1 MKKALMKDSFKEIKN
16 THRRFLSILLMA
28 FLGVG
33 FFAGIRATSPD
44 MVDTIDKYYKEQN
57 VYDIQV
63 ISTLGLTND
72 DIDAISKIE
81 GVEKAIGEY
90 EIDGEVEIDNKEI
103 VTKVIGI
110 DEINKQK
117 LLEGRLPENI
127 KECVVESNFLSLN
140 NKKIGDDL
148 MKKFLTFIIILV
160 LLALVVFLGFKLL
173 DKGESNENEIIDNT
187 VNEEKNNTSNNK
199 SDSNTTSQSEENQEY
214 NTTIYIGTEDN
225 FEEFTVN
232 IDKSGSAT
240 YQASQILEAIGDILG
255 YRLIAN
261 DITDGKGGM
270 TIDFNSNSAPF
281 NTNDSYIGNE
291 QYTTNDDLAFTIF
304 DSIEKTLQE
313 YFGQNLDVWFSL
325 DSGSITIND
334 VTIPITEP
342 YQGSNY
348 YLK

>member
-1 MKKALMKDSFKEIKN
+1 MKKL
-16 THRRFLSILLMA
+16 
-28 FLGVG
+28 
-33 FFAGIRATSPD
+33 
-44 MVDTIDKYYKEQN
+44 
-57 VYDIQV
+57 
-63 ISTLGLTND
+63 
-72 DIDAISKIE
+72 
-81 GVEKAIGEY
+81 
-90 EIDGEVEIDNKEI
+90 
-103 VTKVIGI
+103 
-110 DEINKQK
+110 
-117 LLEGRLPENI
+117 
-127 KECVVESNFLSLN
+127 
-140 NKKIGDDL
+140 
-148 MKKFLTFIIILV
+148 LTFIIILV

-173 DKGESNENEIIDNT
+173 DKDENNENEIIDNT
-187 VNEEKNNTSNNK
+187 VNEEQNNTSNNETN
-199 SDSNTTSQSEENQEY
+199 SDTNSQTEENQEY

-225 FEEFTVN
+225 FEEFNLN

-291 QYTTNDDLAFTIF
+291 QYTTTNDNLAFTIF

>member
-1 MKKALMKDSFKEIKN
+1 MKKL
-16 THRRFLSILLMA
+16 
-28 FLGVG
+28 
-33 FFAGIRATSPD
+33 
-44 MVDTIDKYYKEQN
+44 
-57 VYDIQV
+57 
-63 ISTLGLTND
+63 
-72 DIDAISKIE
+72 
-81 GVEKAIGEY
+81 
-90 EIDGEVEIDNKEI
+90 
-103 VTKVIGI
+103 
-110 DEINKQK
+110 
-117 LLEGRLPENI
+117 
-127 KECVVESNFLSLN
+127 
-140 NKKIGDDL
+140 
-148 MKKFLTFIIILV
+148 LTFIIILV

-173 DKGESNENEIIDNT
+173 DKDINNENEIIDNT
-187 VNEEKNNTSNNK
+187 VNEEQNNTSNNETN
-199 SDSNTTSQSEENQEY
+199 SDTNSQTEENQEY
-214 NTTIYIGTEDN
+214 NTTIYTGTEDN
-225 FEEFTVN
+225 FEEFN
-232 IDKSGSAT
+232 LDIDKSGSST

-291 QYTTNDDLAFTIF
+291 QYTTNDDLAFAIF

>member
-1 MKKALMKDSFKEIKN
+1 MKKL
-16 THRRFLSILLMA
+16 
-28 FLGVG
+28 
-33 FFAGIRATSPD
+33 
-44 MVDTIDKYYKEQN
+44 
-57 VYDIQV
+57 
-63 ISTLGLTND
+63 
-72 DIDAISKIE
+72 
-81 GVEKAIGEY
+81 
-90 EIDGEVEIDNKEI
+90 
-103 VTKVIGI
+103 
-110 DEINKQK
+110 
-117 LLEGRLPENI
+117 
-127 KECVVESNFLSLN
+127 
-140 NKKIGDDL
+140 
-148 MKKFLTFIIILV
+148 LTFIIILV

-187 VNEEKNNTSNNK
+187 VNEEQNNTSNNETN
-199 SDSNTTSQSEENQEY
+199 SDTNSQTEENQEY
-214 NTTIYIGTEDN
+214 NTTIYTGTEDN
-225 FEEFTVN
+225 FEEFN
-232 IDKSGSAT
+232 LDIDKSGSST

-291 QYTTNDDLAFTIF
+291 QYTTTNDDLAFTIF

>member
-1 MKKALMKDSFKEIKN
+1 
-16 THRRFLSILLMA
+16 
-28 FLGVG
+28 
-33 FFAGIRATSPD
+33 
-44 MVDTIDKYYKEQN
+44 
-57 VYDIQV
+57 
-63 ISTLGLTND
+63 
-72 DIDAISKIE
+72 
-81 GVEKAIGEY
+81 
-90 EIDGEVEIDNKEI
+90 
-103 VTKVIGI
+103 
-110 DEINKQK
+110 
-117 LLEGRLPENI
+117 
-127 KECVVESNFLSLN
+127 
-140 NKKIGDDL
+140 

-173 DKGESNENEIIDNT
+173 DKGESNENEIIDST
-187 VNEEKNNTSNNK
+187 VNEEQNNTSNNK

-214 NTTIYIGTEDN
+214 NTTIYTGTEDN
-225 FEEFTVN
+225 FEEFN
-232 IDKSGSAT
+232 LDIDKSGSST

>member
-1 MKKALMKDSFKEIKN
+1 
-16 THRRFLSILLMA
+16 
-28 FLGVG
+28 
-33 FFAGIRATSPD
+33 
-44 MVDTIDKYYKEQN
+44 
-57 VYDIQV
+57 
-63 ISTLGLTND
+63 
-72 DIDAISKIE
+72 
-81 GVEKAIGEY
+81 
-90 EIDGEVEIDNKEI
+90 
-103 VTKVIGI
+103 
-110 DEINKQK
+110 
-117 LLEGRLPENI
+117 
-127 KECVVESNFLSLN
+127 
-140 NKKIGDDL
+140 

-173 DKGESNENEIIDNT
+173 DKDENNENEIIDNT
-187 VNEEKNNTSNNK
+187 VNKEQNNTSNNETN
-199 SDSNTTSQSEENQEY
+199 SDTNSQTEENQEY

-225 FEEFTVN
+225 FEEFNLN
-232 IDKSGSAT
+232 IDKSDSAT

-291 QYTTNDDLAFTIF
+291 QYTTTNDDLAFTIF

>member
-1 MKKALMKDSFKEIKN
+1 MKKL
-16 THRRFLSILLMA
+16 
-28 FLGVG
+28 
-33 FFAGIRATSPD
+33 
-44 MVDTIDKYYKEQN
+44 
-57 VYDIQV
+57 
-63 ISTLGLTND
+63 
-72 DIDAISKIE
+72 
-81 GVEKAIGEY
+81 
-90 EIDGEVEIDNKEI
+90 
-103 VTKVIGI
+103 
-110 DEINKQK
+110 
-117 LLEGRLPENI
+117 
-127 KECVVESNFLSLN
+127 
-140 NKKIGDDL
+140 
-148 MKKFLTFIIILV
+148 LTFIIILV

-173 DKGESNENEIIDNT
+173 DKDENNENEIIDNT
-187 VNEEKNNTSNNK
+187 VNEEQNNTSNNETN
-199 SDSNTTSQSEENQEY
+199 SDTNSQTEENQEY
-214 NTTIYIGTEDN
+214 NTIIYIGTEDN
-225 FEEFTVN
+225 FEEFN
-232 IDKSGSAT
+232 LDIDKSGSST

-291 QYTTNDDLAFTIF
+291 QYTTTNDDLAFTIF

>member
-1 MKKALMKDSFKEIKN
+1 
-16 THRRFLSILLMA
+16 
-28 FLGVG
+28 
-33 FFAGIRATSPD
+33 
-44 MVDTIDKYYKEQN
+44 
-57 VYDIQV
+57 
-63 ISTLGLTND
+63 
-72 DIDAISKIE
+72 
-81 GVEKAIGEY
+81 
-90 EIDGEVEIDNKEI
+90 
-103 VTKVIGI
+103 
-110 DEINKQK
+110 
-117 LLEGRLPENI
+117 
-127 KECVVESNFLSLN
+127 
-140 NKKIGDDL
+140 

-173 DKGESNENEIIDNT
+173 DKDENNENEIIDNT
-187 VNEEKNNTSNNK
+187 VNEEQNNTSNNETN
-199 SDSNTTSQSEENQEY
+199 SDTNSQTEENQEY

-225 FEEFTVN
+225 FEEFNLN

-240 YQASQILEAIGDILG
+240 YQASQILETIGDILG

-291 QYTTNDDLAFTIF
+291 QYTTTNDNLAFTIF

>member
-1 MKKALMKDSFKEIKN
+1 MKKL
-16 THRRFLSILLMA
+16 
-28 FLGVG
+28 
-33 FFAGIRATSPD
+33 
-44 MVDTIDKYYKEQN
+44 
-57 VYDIQV
+57 
-63 ISTLGLTND
+63 
-72 DIDAISKIE
+72 
-81 GVEKAIGEY
+81 
-90 EIDGEVEIDNKEI
+90 
-103 VTKVIGI
+103 
-110 DEINKQK
+110 
-117 LLEGRLPENI
+117 
-127 KECVVESNFLSLN
+127 
-140 NKKIGDDL
+140 
-148 MKKFLTFIIILV
+148 LTFIIILV

-173 DKGESNENEIIDNT
+173 DKDINNENEIIDNT
-187 VNEEKNNTSNNK
+187 VNEEQNNTSNNETN
-199 SDSNTTSQSEENQEY
+199 SDTNSQTEENQEY
-214 NTTIYIGTEDN
+214 NTIIYIGTEDN
-225 FEEFTVN
+225 FEEFNLN

-291 QYTTNDDLAFTIF
+291 QYTTTNDNLAFTIF

>member
-1 MKKALMKDSFKEIKN
+1 
-16 THRRFLSILLMA
+16 
-28 FLGVG
+28 
-33 FFAGIRATSPD
+33 
-44 MVDTIDKYYKEQN
+44 
-57 VYDIQV
+57 
-63 ISTLGLTND
+63 
-72 DIDAISKIE
+72 
-81 GVEKAIGEY
+81 
-90 EIDGEVEIDNKEI
+90 
-103 VTKVIGI
+103 
-110 DEINKQK
+110 
-117 LLEGRLPENI
+117 
-127 KECVVESNFLSLN
+127 
-140 NKKIGDDL
+140 

-187 VNEEKNNTSNNK
+187 VNEEQNNTSNNK

-281 NTNDSYIGNE
+281 NSDSYIGNGKTE
-291 QYTTNDDLAFTIF
+291 INDDKTLVYTIF
-304 DSIEKTLQE
+304 DSIQKTLKE
-313 YFGQNLDVWFSL
+313 
-325 DSGSITIND
+325 
-334 VTIPITEP
+334 
-342 YQGSNY
+342 
-348 YLK
+348 

>member
-1 MKKALMKDSFKEIKN
+1 
-16 THRRFLSILLMA
+16 
-28 FLGVG
+28 
-33 FFAGIRATSPD
+33 
-44 MVDTIDKYYKEQN
+44 
-57 VYDIQV
+57 
-63 ISTLGLTND
+63 
-72 DIDAISKIE
+72 
-81 GVEKAIGEY
+81 
-90 EIDGEVEIDNKEI
+90 
-103 VTKVIGI
+103 
-110 DEINKQK
+110 
-117 LLEGRLPENI
+117 
-127 KECVVESNFLSLN
+127 
-140 NKKIGDDL
+140 

-173 DKGESNENEIIDNT
+173 DKNNENEIIDNT
-187 VNEEKNNTSNNK
+187 VNDEQNNTLNNETN
-199 SDSNTTSQSEENQEY
+199 SNTNSQTGENQEY

-225 FEEFTVN
+225 FEEFNLN

-291 QYTTNDDLAFTIF
+291 QYTTTNDNLAFTIF

>member
-1 MKKALMKDSFKEIKN
+1 MKKL
-16 THRRFLSILLMA
+16 
-28 FLGVG
+28 
-33 FFAGIRATSPD
+33 
-44 MVDTIDKYYKEQN
+44 
-57 VYDIQV
+57 
-63 ISTLGLTND
+63 
-72 DIDAISKIE
+72 
-81 GVEKAIGEY
+81 
-90 EIDGEVEIDNKEI
+90 
-103 VTKVIGI
+103 
-110 DEINKQK
+110 
-117 LLEGRLPENI
+117 
-127 KECVVESNFLSLN
+127 
-140 NKKIGDDL
+140 
-148 MKKFLTFIIILV
+148 LTFIIILV

-173 DKGESNENEIIDNT
+173 DKDENNENEIIDNT
-187 VNEEKNNTSNNK
+187 VNDEQNNTLNNETN
-199 SDSNTTSQSEENQEY
+199 SNTNSQTGENQEY

-225 FEEFTVN
+225 FEEFNLN

-291 QYTTNDDLAFTIF
+291 QYTTTNDDLAFTIF

>member
-1 MKKALMKDSFKEIKN
+1 
-16 THRRFLSILLMA
+16 
-28 FLGVG
+28 
-33 FFAGIRATSPD
+33 
-44 MVDTIDKYYKEQN
+44 
-57 VYDIQV
+57 
-63 ISTLGLTND
+63 
-72 DIDAISKIE
+72 
-81 GVEKAIGEY
+81 
-90 EIDGEVEIDNKEI
+90 
-103 VTKVIGI
+103 
-110 DEINKQK
+110 
-117 LLEGRLPENI
+117 
-127 KECVVESNFLSLN
+127 
-140 NKKIGDDL
+140 

-173 DKGESNENEIIDNT
+173 DKDENNENEIIDNT
-187 VNEEKNNTSNNK
+187 VNEEQNNTSNNETN
-199 SDSNTTSQSEENQEY
+199 SDTNSQTEENQEY
-214 NTTIYIGTEDN
+214 NTIIYIGTEDN
-225 FEEFTVN
+225 FEEFN
-232 IDKSGSAT
+232 LDIDKSGSST

>member
-1 MKKALMKDSFKEIKN
+1 
-16 THRRFLSILLMA
+16 
-28 FLGVG
+28 
-33 FFAGIRATSPD
+33 
-44 MVDTIDKYYKEQN
+44 
-57 VYDIQV
+57 
-63 ISTLGLTND
+63 
-72 DIDAISKIE
+72 
-81 GVEKAIGEY
+81 
-90 EIDGEVEIDNKEI
+90 
-103 VTKVIGI
+103 
-110 DEINKQK
+110 
-117 LLEGRLPENI
+117 
-127 KECVVESNFLSLN
+127 
-140 NKKIGDDL
+140 

-187 VNEEKNNTSNNK
+187 VNEEQNNTSNNETN
-199 SDSNTTSQSEENQEY
+199 SDTNSQTEENQEY
-214 NTTIYIGTEDN
+214 NTTIYTGTEDN
-225 FEEFTVN
+225 FEEFN
-232 IDKSGSAT
+232 LDIDKSGSST

-291 QYTTNDDLAFTIF
+291 QYTTTNDDLAFTIF

>member
-1 MKKALMKDSFKEIKN
+1 
-16 THRRFLSILLMA
+16 
-28 FLGVG
+28 
-33 FFAGIRATSPD
+33 
-44 MVDTIDKYYKEQN
+44 
-57 VYDIQV
+57 
-63 ISTLGLTND
+63 
-72 DIDAISKIE
+72 
-81 GVEKAIGEY
+81 
-90 EIDGEVEIDNKEI
+90 
-103 VTKVIGI
+103 
-110 DEINKQK
+110 
-117 LLEGRLPENI
+117 
-127 KECVVESNFLSLN
+127 
-140 NKKIGDDL
+140 

-173 DKGESNENEIIDNT
+173 DKDENNENEIIDNT
-187 VNEEKNNTSNNK
+187 VNEEQNNTSNNETN
-199 SDSNTTSQSEENQEY
+199 SDTNSQTEENQEY
-214 NTTIYIGTEDN
+214 NTIIYIGTEDN
-225 FEEFTVN
+225 FEEFNLN

-291 QYTTNDDLAFTIF
+291 QYTTTNDDLAFTIF

>member
-1 MKKALMKDSFKEIKN
+1 MKKL
-16 THRRFLSILLMA
+16 
-28 FLGVG
+28 
-33 FFAGIRATSPD
+33 
-44 MVDTIDKYYKEQN
+44 
-57 VYDIQV
+57 
-63 ISTLGLTND
+63 
-72 DIDAISKIE
+72 
-81 GVEKAIGEY
+81 
-90 EIDGEVEIDNKEI
+90 
-103 VTKVIGI
+103 
-110 DEINKQK
+110 
-117 LLEGRLPENI
+117 
-127 KECVVESNFLSLN
+127 
-140 NKKIGDDL
+140 
-148 MKKFLTFIIILV
+148 LTFIIILV

-173 DKGESNENEIIDNT
+173 DKDENNENEIIDNT
-187 VNEEKNNTSNNK
+187 VNEEQNNTSNNETN
-199 SDSNTTSQSEENQEY
+199 SDTNSQTEENQEY
-214 NTTIYIGTEDN
+214 NTTIYTGTEDN
-225 FEEFTVN
+225 FEEFN
-232 IDKSGSAT
+232 LDIDKSGSST

-291 QYTTNDDLAFTIF
+291 QYTTTNDDLAFTIF

>member
-1 MKKALMKDSFKEIKN
+1 
-16 THRRFLSILLMA
+16 
-28 FLGVG
+28 
-33 FFAGIRATSPD
+33 
-44 MVDTIDKYYKEQN
+44 
-57 VYDIQV
+57 
-63 ISTLGLTND
+63 
-72 DIDAISKIE
+72 
-81 GVEKAIGEY
+81 
-90 EIDGEVEIDNKEI
+90 
-103 VTKVIGI
+103 
-110 DEINKQK
+110 
-117 LLEGRLPENI
+117 
-127 KECVVESNFLSLN
+127 
-140 NKKIGDDL
+140 

-173 DKGESNENEIIDNT
+173 DKDENNENEIIDNT
-187 VNEEKNNTSNNK
+187 VNEEQNNTSNNETN
-199 SDSNTTSQSEENQEY
+199 SDTNSQTEENQEY
-214 NTTIYIGTEDN
+214 NTTIYTGTEDN
-225 FEEFTVN
+225 FEEFN
-232 IDKSGSAT
+232 LDIDKSGSST

-270 TIDFNSNSAPF
+270 TIDFNPNSAPF

>member
-1 MKKALMKDSFKEIKN
+1 
-16 THRRFLSILLMA
+16 
-28 FLGVG
+28 
-33 FFAGIRATSPD
+33 
-44 MVDTIDKYYKEQN
+44 
-57 VYDIQV
+57 
-63 ISTLGLTND
+63 
-72 DIDAISKIE
+72 
-81 GVEKAIGEY
+81 
-90 EIDGEVEIDNKEI
+90 
-103 VTKVIGI
+103 
-110 DEINKQK
+110 
-117 LLEGRLPENI
+117 
-127 KECVVESNFLSLN
+127 
-140 NKKIGDDL
+140 

-187 VNEEKNNTSNNK
+187 VNEEQNNTSNNETN
-199 SDSNTTSQSEENQEY
+199 SNTTSQSEGNQEY

-225 FEEFTVN
+225 FSEFKVD
-232 IDKSGSAT
+232 IDKDGSPT

-270 TIDFNSNSAPF
+270 TVDFNASSAPF
-281 NTNDSYIGNE
+281 NTYDSYIGNE
-291 QYTTNDDLAFTIF
+291 HYTVSDDNLAFTIF

-342 YQGSNY
+342 YQGSSY
-348 YLK
+348 YQQ

>member
-1 MKKALMKDSFKEIKN
+1 MKKL
-16 THRRFLSILLMA
+16 
-28 FLGVG
+28 
-33 FFAGIRATSPD
+33 
-44 MVDTIDKYYKEQN
+44 
-57 VYDIQV
+57 
-63 ISTLGLTND
+63 
-72 DIDAISKIE
+72 
-81 GVEKAIGEY
+81 
-90 EIDGEVEIDNKEI
+90 
-103 VTKVIGI
+103 
-110 DEINKQK
+110 
-117 LLEGRLPENI
+117 
-127 KECVVESNFLSLN
+127 
-140 NKKIGDDL
+140 
-148 MKKFLTFIIILV
+148 LTFIIILV

-173 DKGESNENEIIDNT
+173 DKDENNENEIIDNT
-187 VNEEKNNTSNNK
+187 VNEEQNNTSNNETN
-199 SDSNTTSQSEENQEY
+199 SDTNSQTEENQEY

-225 FEEFTVN
+225 FEEFNLN
-232 IDKSGSAT
+232 IDKSDSAT

-291 QYTTNDDLAFTIF
+291 QYTTTNDDLAFTIF

>member
-1 MKKALMKDSFKEIKN
+1 
-16 THRRFLSILLMA
+16 
-28 FLGVG
+28 
-33 FFAGIRATSPD
+33 
-44 MVDTIDKYYKEQN
+44 
-57 VYDIQV
+57 
-63 ISTLGLTND
+63 
-72 DIDAISKIE
+72 
-81 GVEKAIGEY
+81 
-90 EIDGEVEIDNKEI
+90 
-103 VTKVIGI
+103 
-110 DEINKQK
+110 
-117 LLEGRLPENI
+117 
-127 KECVVESNFLSLN
+127 
-140 NKKIGDDL
+140 

-160 LLALVVFLGFKLL
+160 VLALVVFLGFKLL
-173 DKGESNENEIIDNT
+173 DKDENNENEIIDNT
-187 VNEEKNNTSNNK
+187 VNEEQNNTSNNETN
-199 SDSNTTSQSEENQEY
+199 SDTNSQTEENQEY
-214 NTTIYIGTEDN
+214 NTTIYTGTEDN
-225 FEEFTVN
+225 FEEFN
-232 IDKSGSAT
+232 LDIDKSGSST

>member
-1 MKKALMKDSFKEIKN
+1 
-16 THRRFLSILLMA
+16 
-28 FLGVG
+28 
-33 FFAGIRATSPD
+33 
-44 MVDTIDKYYKEQN
+44 
-57 VYDIQV
+57 
-63 ISTLGLTND
+63 
-72 DIDAISKIE
+72 
-81 GVEKAIGEY
+81 
-90 EIDGEVEIDNKEI
+90 
-103 VTKVIGI
+103 
-110 DEINKQK
+110 
-117 LLEGRLPENI
+117 
-127 KECVVESNFLSLN
+127 
-140 NKKIGDDL
+140 

-160 LLALVVFLGFKLL
+160 LLTLVVFLGFKLL

-187 VNEEKNNTSNNK
+187 VNEEQNNTSNNK

>member
-1 MKKALMKDSFKEIKN
+1 
-16 THRRFLSILLMA
+16 
-28 FLGVG
+28 
-33 FFAGIRATSPD
+33 
-44 MVDTIDKYYKEQN
+44 
-57 VYDIQV
+57 
-63 ISTLGLTND
+63 
-72 DIDAISKIE
+72 
-81 GVEKAIGEY
+81 
-90 EIDGEVEIDNKEI
+90 
-103 VTKVIGI
+103 
-110 DEINKQK
+110 
-117 LLEGRLPENI
+117 
-127 KECVVESNFLSLN
+127 
-140 NKKIGDDL
+140 

-173 DKGESNENEIIDNT
+173 DKDENNENEIMDNT
-187 VNEEKNNTSNNK
+187 VNEEQNNTSNNETN
-199 SDSNTTSQSEENQEY
+199 SDTNSQTEENQEY

-225 FEEFTVN
+225 FEEFNLN

-240 YQASQILEAIGDILG
+240 YQASQILEAIGDILE

-291 QYTTNDDLAFTIF
+291 QYTTTNDNLAFTIF

>member
-1 MKKALMKDSFKEIKN
+1 
-16 THRRFLSILLMA
+16 
-28 FLGVG
+28 
-33 FFAGIRATSPD
+33 
-44 MVDTIDKYYKEQN
+44 
-57 VYDIQV
+57 
-63 ISTLGLTND
+63 
-72 DIDAISKIE
+72 
-81 GVEKAIGEY
+81 
-90 EIDGEVEIDNKEI
+90 
-103 VTKVIGI
+103 
-110 DEINKQK
+110 
-117 LLEGRLPENI
+117 
-127 KECVVESNFLSLN
+127 
-140 NKKIGDDL
+140 

-173 DKGESNENEIIDNT
+173 DKDENNENEIIDNT
-187 VNEEKNNTSNNK
+187 VNKEQNNTSNNETN
-199 SDSNTTSQSEENQEY
+199 SDTNSQTEENQEY
-214 NTTIYIGTEDN
+214 NTTIYTGTEDN
-225 FEEFTVN
+225 FEEFN
-232 IDKSGSAT
+232 LDIDKSGSST

-291 QYTTNDDLAFTIF
+291 QYTTTNDDLAFTIF

>member
-1 MKKALMKDSFKEIKN
+1 MDVRRRQPIGVELVKRGIVKEEDIEKALAYQREHPGRKLGD
-16 THRRFLSILLMA
+16 ILYIL
-28 FLGVG
+28 
-33 FFAGIRATSPD
+33 
-44 MVDTIDKYYKEQN
+44 
-57 VYDIQV
+57 
-63 ISTLGLTND
+63 
-72 DIDAISKIE
+72 
-81 GVEKAIGEY
+81 
-90 EIDGEVEIDNKEI
+90 
-103 VTKVIGI
+103 
-110 DEINKQK
+110 
-117 LLEGRLPENI
+117 
-127 KECVVESNFLSLN
+127 
-140 NKKIGDDL
+140 DL
-148 MKKFLTFIIILV
+148 CDPRIL
-160 LLALVVFLGFKLL
+160 
-173 DKGESNENEIIDNT
+173 I
-187 VNEEKNNTSNNK
+187 
-199 SDSNTTSQSEENQEY
+199 
-214 NTTIYIGTEDN
+214 
-225 FEEFTVN
+225 
-232 IDKSGSAT
+232 
-240 YQASQILEAIGDILG
+240 EAIGDILG

>member
-1 MKKALMKDSFKEIKN
+1 
-16 THRRFLSILLMA
+16 
-28 FLGVG
+28 
-33 FFAGIRATSPD
+33 
-44 MVDTIDKYYKEQN
+44 
-57 VYDIQV
+57 
-63 ISTLGLTND
+63 
-72 DIDAISKIE
+72 
-81 GVEKAIGEY
+81 
-90 EIDGEVEIDNKEI
+90 
-103 VTKVIGI
+103 
-110 DEINKQK
+110 
-117 LLEGRLPENI
+117 
-127 KECVVESNFLSLN
+127 
-140 NKKIGDDL
+140 
-148 MKKFLTFIIILV
+148 MKKFLIFIIILV

-173 DKGESNENEIIDNT
+173 DKNNENEIIDNT
-187 VNEEKNNTSNNK
+187 VNDEQNNTLNNETN
-199 SDSNTTSQSEENQEY
+199 SNTNSQTGENQEY

-225 FEEFTVN
+225 FEEFNLN

-291 QYTTNDDLAFTIF
+291 QYTTTNDNLAFTIF

>member
-1 MKKALMKDSFKEIKN
+1 MKKL
-16 THRRFLSILLMA
+16 
-28 FLGVG
+28 
-33 FFAGIRATSPD
+33 
-44 MVDTIDKYYKEQN
+44 
-57 VYDIQV
+57 
-63 ISTLGLTND
+63 
-72 DIDAISKIE
+72 
-81 GVEKAIGEY
+81 
-90 EIDGEVEIDNKEI
+90 
-103 VTKVIGI
+103 
-110 DEINKQK
+110 
-117 LLEGRLPENI
+117 
-127 KECVVESNFLSLN
+127 
-140 NKKIGDDL
+140 
-148 MKKFLTFIIILV
+148 LTFIIILV

-173 DKGESNENEIIDNT
+173 DKDINNENEIIDNT
-187 VNEEKNNTSNNK
+187 VNEEQNNTSNNETN
-199 SDSNTTSQSEENQEY
+199 SDTNSQTEENQEY

-225 FEEFTVN
+225 FEEFNLN

-291 QYTTNDDLAFTIF
+291 QYTTTNDNLAFTIF

>member
-1 MKKALMKDSFKEIKN
+1 
-16 THRRFLSILLMA
+16 
-28 FLGVG
+28 
-33 FFAGIRATSPD
+33 
-44 MVDTIDKYYKEQN
+44 
-57 VYDIQV
+57 
-63 ISTLGLTND
+63 
-72 DIDAISKIE
+72 
-81 GVEKAIGEY
+81 
-90 EIDGEVEIDNKEI
+90 
-103 VTKVIGI
+103 
-110 DEINKQK
+110 
-117 LLEGRLPENI
+117 
-127 KECVVESNFLSLN
+127 
-140 NKKIGDDL
+140 

-232 IDKSGSAT
+232 IHKSGSAT

>member
-1 MKKALMKDSFKEIKN
+1 
-16 THRRFLSILLMA
+16 
-28 FLGVG
+28 
-33 FFAGIRATSPD
+33 
-44 MVDTIDKYYKEQN
+44 
-57 VYDIQV
+57 
-63 ISTLGLTND
+63 
-72 DIDAISKIE
+72 
-81 GVEKAIGEY
+81 
-90 EIDGEVEIDNKEI
+90 
-103 VTKVIGI
+103 
-110 DEINKQK
+110 
-117 LLEGRLPENI
+117 
-127 KECVVESNFLSLN
+127 
-140 NKKIGDDL
+140 

-173 DKGESNENEIIDNT
+173 DKDINNENEIIDNT
-187 VNEEKNNTSNNK
+187 VNEEQNNTSNNETN
-199 SDSNTTSQSEENQEY
+199 SDTNSQTEENQEY
-214 NTTIYIGTEDN
+214 NTIIYIGTEDN
-225 FEEFTVN
+225 FEEFNLN

>member
-1 MKKALMKDSFKEIKN
+1 
-16 THRRFLSILLMA
+16 
-28 FLGVG
+28 
-33 FFAGIRATSPD
+33 
-44 MVDTIDKYYKEQN
+44 
-57 VYDIQV
+57 
-63 ISTLGLTND
+63 
-72 DIDAISKIE
+72 
-81 GVEKAIGEY
+81 
-90 EIDGEVEIDNKEI
+90 
-103 VTKVIGI
+103 
-110 DEINKQK
+110 
-117 LLEGRLPENI
+117 
-127 KECVVESNFLSLN
+127 
-140 NKKIGDDL
+140 

-173 DKGESNENEIIDNT
+173 DKDENNENEIIDNT
-187 VNEEKNNTSNNK
+187 VNEEQNNTSNNETN
-199 SDSNTTSQSEENQEY
+199 SDTNSQTEENQEY
-214 NTTIYIGTEDN
+214 NTTIYTGTEDN
-225 FEEFTVN
+225 FEEFN
-232 IDKSGSAT
+232 LDIDKSGSST

-291 QYTTNDDLAFTIF
+291 QYTTTNDDLAFTIF

>member
-1 MKKALMKDSFKEIKN
+1 
-16 THRRFLSILLMA
+16 
-28 FLGVG
+28 
-33 FFAGIRATSPD
+33 
-44 MVDTIDKYYKEQN
+44 
-57 VYDIQV
+57 
-63 ISTLGLTND
+63 
-72 DIDAISKIE
+72 
-81 GVEKAIGEY
+81 
-90 EIDGEVEIDNKEI
+90 
-103 VTKVIGI
+103 
-110 DEINKQK
+110 
-117 LLEGRLPENI
+117 
-127 KECVVESNFLSLN
+127 
-140 NKKIGDDL
+140 

-173 DKGESNENEIIDNT
+173 DKDENNENEIIDNT
-187 VNEEKNNTSNNK
+187 VNEEQNNTSNNETN
-199 SDSNTTSQSEENQEY
+199 SDTNSQTEENQEY

-225 FEEFTVN
+225 FEEFNLN

>member
-1 MKKALMKDSFKEIKN
+1 MKKL
-16 THRRFLSILLMA
+16 
-28 FLGVG
+28 
-33 FFAGIRATSPD
+33 
-44 MVDTIDKYYKEQN
+44 
-57 VYDIQV
+57 
-63 ISTLGLTND
+63 
-72 DIDAISKIE
+72 
-81 GVEKAIGEY
+81 
-90 EIDGEVEIDNKEI
+90 
-103 VTKVIGI
+103 
-110 DEINKQK
+110 
-117 LLEGRLPENI
+117 
-127 KECVVESNFLSLN
+127 
-140 NKKIGDDL
+140 
-148 MKKFLTFIIILV
+148 LTFIIILV

-173 DKGESNENEIIDNT
+173 DKDINNENEIIDNT
-187 VNEEKNNTSNNK
+187 VNEEQNNTSNNETN
-199 SDSNTTSQSEENQEY
+199 SDTNSQTEENQEY
-214 NTTIYIGTEDN
+214 NTTIYTGTEDN
-225 FEEFTVN
+225 FEEFN
-232 IDKSGSAT
+232 LDIDKSGSST

>member
-1 MKKALMKDSFKEIKN
+1 MKKL
-16 THRRFLSILLMA
+16 
-28 FLGVG
+28 
-33 FFAGIRATSPD
+33 
-44 MVDTIDKYYKEQN
+44 
-57 VYDIQV
+57 
-63 ISTLGLTND
+63 
-72 DIDAISKIE
+72 
-81 GVEKAIGEY
+81 
-90 EIDGEVEIDNKEI
+90 
-103 VTKVIGI
+103 
-110 DEINKQK
+110 
-117 LLEGRLPENI
+117 
-127 KECVVESNFLSLN
+127 
-140 NKKIGDDL
+140 
-148 MKKFLTFIIILV
+148 LTFIIILV

-173 DKGESNENEIIDNT
+173 DKDENNENEIIDNT
-187 VNEEKNNTSNNK
+187 VNEEQNNTSNNETN
-199 SDSNTTSQSEENQEY
+199 SDTNSQTEENQEY
-214 NTTIYIGTEDN
+214 NTTIYTGTEDN
-225 FEEFTVN
+225 FEEFNLN
-232 IDKSGSAT
+232 IDKSGSST

-291 QYTTNDDLAFTIF
+291 QYTTTNDDLAFTIF